1 MGKAE
6 KEVKRVGRQLE
17 RNVRKGLRS
26 FDQEAGVQFQT
37 RELSNLGKAIVGA
50 PKIEQAKP
58 AAPIKGD
65 AIQPLAAMGAPR
77 ESQEAATK
85 DLYRRRRARGV
96 ATGPAGLTGEASVRR
111 KRLLGG

>member
-1 MGKAE
+1 MGKVE
-6 KEVKRVGRQLE
+6 KEVKRVGRQLD

-26 FDQEAGVQFQT
+26 FDQEVGVQAQS
-37 RELSNLGKAIVGA
+37 RELSNLGKAIMGV
-50 PKIEQAKP
+50 PKIEQSKP

-96 ATGPAGLTGEASVRR
+96 ATGPAGLTGEASVKR

>member
-1 MGKAE
+1 MSKPVKKIGKGIR
-6 KEVKRVGRQLE
+6 RVGRKLDSQLLVKFQK
-17 RNVRKGLRS
+17 NKLQ
-26 FDQEAGVQFQT
+26 QELG
-37 RELSNLGKAIVGA
+37 NLGKTLTGA

-65 AIQPLAAMGAPR
+65 AIRPLAAMGSPN

-111 KRLLGG
+111 KKLLGG